1 MKKLYTITTTYTS
14 DDYKRPDTST
24 ETFTTTSKQDAMI
37 LATKQYLERVYE
49 TETLEYKGKGTFQ
62 SIVESNSDYT
72 KLTTS
77 LYDYFQNN
85 ESTLFEGEFVPNTFS
100 VNVES
105 AEIETPTETS
115 VMDLIGKIKD

>member
-1 MKKLYTITTTYTS
+1 
-14 DDYKRPDTST
+14 
-24 ETFTTTSKQDAMI
+24 MI

-49 TETLEYKGKGTFQ
+49 AETLEYKGKGTFQ